1 MTRVAPG
8 ETLLAQ
14 PLQQAIGIGCIENLI
29 EPVVRL
35 APLAALGQGQQV
47 KVVIAEH
54 TDRAVAEGGDKT
66 QRLQRIRPAR
76 NQIAGEQQAIVRSEE
91 HTSELQSLMRT
102 AYAVFCLKKKTNN
115 KRTDVL

>member
-54 TDRAVAEGGDKT
+54 TDRAAAEGGDKT
-66 QRLQRIRPAR
+66 QRLQR
-76 NQIAGEQQAIVRSEE
+76 SEE
-91 HTSELQSLMRT
+91 HTSELQSLIRIS
-102 AYAVFCLKKKTNN
+102 YAVFCLKKKNTSS
-115 KRTDVL
+115 KVLIRHNRVQADNI